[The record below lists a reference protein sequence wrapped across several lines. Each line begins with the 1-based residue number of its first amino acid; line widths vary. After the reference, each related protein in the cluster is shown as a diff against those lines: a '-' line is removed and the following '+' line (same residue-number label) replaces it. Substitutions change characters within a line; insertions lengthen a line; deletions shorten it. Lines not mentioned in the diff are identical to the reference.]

1 MFPANCIHQ
10 EVEMFPADLLP
21 LSCLRSSKSQV
32 DSRSFFICFLC
43 LCVLYIYPTNSSE
56 FFMYIIKL
64 NRIALRK
71 LVAYNVTTSFFV
83 CKQRISTK
91 PLSFTQVHMCKCVN
105 VQTPLFCFHSIN

>member
-21 LSCLRSSKSQV
+21 LSCLRSSKSQI
-32 DSRSFFICFLC
+32 DSRSFLFVFY
-43 LCVLYIYPTNSSE
+43 VYVSYIYPTNSSE

-71 LVAYNVTTSFFV
+71 LVVYNVTTSFFV

-91 PLSFTQVHMCKCVN
+91 LLPCTHVHKCKN
-105 VQTPLFCFHSIN
+105 VHVYMLLFSFHSIN